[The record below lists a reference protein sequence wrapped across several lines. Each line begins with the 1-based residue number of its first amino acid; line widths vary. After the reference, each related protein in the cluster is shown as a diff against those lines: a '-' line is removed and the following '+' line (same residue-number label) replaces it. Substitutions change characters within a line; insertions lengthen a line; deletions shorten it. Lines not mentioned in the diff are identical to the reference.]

1 VSAATP
7 PEAPAVTQPAAPVS
21 QPQKTAAAPKAKRQ
35 RAVPEEVERAV
46 REVPVERLVKVYEQ
60 VMPDG
65 RRVPVYRRSGS
76 GGYETGT
83 IVDGEYRPARR
94 AEAGARFFGLQ

>member
-1 VSAATP
+1 M
-7 PEAPAVTQPAAPVS
+7 PEDVV
-21 QPQKTAAAPKAKRQ
+21 
-35 RAVPEEVERAV
+35 RAV
-46 REVPVERLVKVYEQ
+46 REAPVERLVKVYEQ

-65 RRVPVYRRSGS
+65 RRVPVYRRAGS

-94 AEAGARFFGLQ
+94 AEARFFGLQ